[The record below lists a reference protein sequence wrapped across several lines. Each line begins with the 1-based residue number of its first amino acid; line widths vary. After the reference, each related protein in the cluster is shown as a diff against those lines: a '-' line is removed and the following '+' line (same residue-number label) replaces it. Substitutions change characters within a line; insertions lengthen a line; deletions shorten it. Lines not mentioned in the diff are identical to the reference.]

1 MRRCNTRTST
11 RSPHDRQG
19 PPRGRQQHISN
30 ALEGQLHELKSY
42 PELTGQLRG
51 ALGIIGGHIST
62 LEMLARTRGGEG
74 GGGAIKKLGSAL
86 LGFGA
91 AAIDLVRNEGMPK
104 NLRDDYTAF
113 SLATI
118 GYVMLHT
125 TALSLG
131 DRETGDIARRHLAD
145 YAGFVMAINNLIP
158 AATIK
163 FLQDEGLPVRQDVLS
178 EVNDT
183 VKSVWRSESHAAPAP
198 SDMPTA
204 GSSR

>member
-1 MRRCNTRTST
+1 MTEK
-11 RSPHDRQG
+11 D
-19 PPRGRQQHISN
+19 PRDAVNSYITDMLALEQHISK
-30 ALEGQLHELKSY
+30 ALEGQLQELKAY
-42 PELTGQLRG
+42 PELTGELRG
-51 ALGIIGGHIST
+51 ALGTIGGHIST

-74 GGGAIKKLGSAL
+74 GGGAIKKIGSAL

-131 DRETGDIARRHLAD
+131 DRETGDIAKRHLAD

-158 AATIK
+158 AATIR
-163 FLQDEGLPVRQDVLS
+163 FLQEEGLPVRQDVLS
-178 EVNDT
+178 EVNDS
-183 VKSVWRSESHAAPAP
+183 VRSVWREESRSAPAA
-198 SDMPTA
+198 SSSPTA
-204 GSSR
+204 SSKR